1 MLENSVNSWD
11 TKVFLAGET
20 CKWPL
25 KKKKVGRRE
34 IESNFMVLFLCLGNA
49 IEVLCLCVNFDFELM
64 VNFRLRSI

>member
-25 KKKKVGRRE
+25 KKKKKLRRRE
-34 IESNFMVLFLCLGNA
+34 MESNFMVLFLCLGNA
-49 IEVLCLCVNFDFELM
+49 REVLLSVREF
-64 VNFRLRSI
+64 

>member
-1 MLENSVNSWD
+1 VNSCD

-49 IEVLCLCVNFDFELM
+49 IEVLLSVREF
-64 VNFRLRSI
+64 